1 MKGPV
6 ELLSAGAGKVAA
18 IIEASFPENSVCTC
32 TDGEKTLKAK
42 STEGKWLFTLPH
54 AGRWTVSATDG
65 TESASK
71 EVELGEGQSARVSLE
86 YKDFVI
92 HDGVLNEGY
101 TIDVGTSATYELVD
115 GALVFRSTKSSSGNG
130 NVLINRNGQPIDFST
145 RSTLKFDTEATSPRA
160 GLQDKVTWSIQN
172 NYSAQVTKDLG
183 VNDPVERQIV
193 PLDISNIASGTI
205 RLFIS
210 DIWGTVALKIYDAW
224 FE

>member
-32 TDGEKTLKAK
+32 TDGEKILKAK

-54 AGRWTVSATDG
+54 AGRWTVSAADG

-71 EVELGEGQSARVSLE
+71 EVELEEGQSARVSLE

-92 HDGVLNEGY
+92 HDGVLAEGY
-101 TIDVGTSATYELVD
+101 QINTTTATYEIVD
-115 GALVFRSTKSSSGNG
+115 GALVFKSTKASSGNG
-130 NVLINRNGQPIDFST
+130 NIIIDANGQAIDLSN
-145 RSTLKFDTEATSPRA
+145 RSSLKFDTEATSPRSGTLDYVRWGVSGA
-160 GLQDKVTWSIQN
+160 SNVQKN
-172 NYSAQVTKDLG
+172 LG
-183 VNDPVERQIV
+183 VANPVTRQIV
-193 PLDISNIASGTI
+193 PIDISNVSNGSINM
-205 RLFIS
+205 FIS
-210 DIWGTVALKIYDAW
+210 DNPATVELKIYDAW